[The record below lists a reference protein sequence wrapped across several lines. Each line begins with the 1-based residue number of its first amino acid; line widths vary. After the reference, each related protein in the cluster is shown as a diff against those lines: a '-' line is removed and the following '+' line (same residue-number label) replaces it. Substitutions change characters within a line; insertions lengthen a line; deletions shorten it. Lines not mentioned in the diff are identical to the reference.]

1 MPDSSIGF
9 GHNPWG
15 HHQYGFGDWAE
26 EMLWKNMPEVYKDCD
41 EAGPAGTTVQTPLRK
56 FQNALKASYQDIR
69 VKWEQFPSLWDAIE
83 VPLAQLP
90 QLGYNV
96 GIDVDS
102 TKPETLQRSSVL
114 NASQLWVNKGT
125 DKGYELTAAFE
136 GLLVTIS
143 PLWAETCGPS
153 NYVLGTIGTAA
164 ASFDLSTTPLVPNP
178 VAPGTV
184 NILVTT
190 KYGTEESLGDD
201 EMGNLVAFGS
211 QMDGPLTRLNLTPA
225 TSLALVSISGIF
237 SVGDTVTQGPN
248 TGVIL
253 QVVGSQITI
262 QTILGVFSVGPITD
276 TTSGATATVAATF
289 PDVLQANET
298 IVGLTTGTTGL
309 MRDFRTTF
317 SAVDRITTLAGFAA
331 GETLRGLT
339 SGRFAVAGSSAP
351 VVAGPL
357 QWRLNLINVVGAFE
371 LDDEVTG
378 TVTGVVA
385 QVCETCPTGT
395 TFVNVELIT
404 QPGFLV
410 GENISV
416 GPNTGTIESIEKGTI
431 DYISGAMS
439 GTTVP
444 LLAGSD
450 ARLVP
455 KLNTTGPTQFLPKFD
470 EVIGDE
476 IPMDL
481 VESDRYANWPATYY
495 PVRFRSGILTDGECR
510 SYSLRLF
517 FFTPDNTEIENFIDV
532 AARIGLALERFRP
545 LHVRFDK
552 ISFDG
557 ARASS
562 QVYRTGQVIADSAA
576 ASVWTSSVTG
586 LQQASSQV
594 WSSGSFSAD
603 VLT

>member
-1 MPDSSIGF
+1 
-9 GHNPWG
+9 
-15 HHQYGFGDWAE
+15 
-26 EMLWKNMPEVYKDCD
+26 MLWKNLPEVYKDCD
-41 EAGPAGTTVQTPLRK
+41 EVGPTGTAVNTPLRL
-56 FQNALKASYQDIR
+56 FQNALKPSYQDIR
-69 VKWEQFPSLWDAIE
+69 IKWEQFPSLWDAIE

-102 TKPETLQRSSVL
+102 TKPENLQRSSVL

-136 GLLVTIS
+136 GLLVTIT

-153 NYVLGTIGTAA
+153 KYVVGTIGDAN
-164 ASFDLSTTPLVPNP
+164 ASYALSTSPLFPNP

-184 NILVTT
+184 NIRVTT
-190 KYGTEESLGDD
+190 KYGTEESIEDD
-201 EMGNLVAFGS
+201 EMGNLVAVGS
-211 QMDGPLTRLNLTPA
+211 QMDGPLTRLNLVAA
-225 TSLALVSISGIF
+225 TTLQLVTITGLF
-237 SVGDTVTQGPN
+237 NEGDTVTQGLN

-253 QVVGSQITI
+253 STLGSQITI
-262 QTILGVFSVGPITD
+262 QTIIGSFGVGAITD
-276 TTSGATATVAATF
+276 TTTGATATVAAVF

-298 IVGLTTGTTGL
+298 ILGLSSGTTGL

-317 SAVDRITTLAGFAA
+317 SAVDRITTLAGFAN

-339 SGRFAVAGSSAP
+339 SGRYAVAGSSAP
-351 VVAGPL
+351 VIPGPL
-357 QWRLNLINVVGAFE
+357 QWRLNLINVVGTFS
-371 LDDEVTG
+371 LDDEIMGSVS
-378 TVTGVVA
+378 GVVA
-385 QVCETCPTGT
+385 QVCETCPAGT

-404 QPGFLV
+404 QPGFVV
-410 GENISV
+410 GETVTV
-416 GPNTGTIESIEKGTI
+416 GPNTGTIDSIEKGTI
-431 DYISGAMS
+431 DYISGVMS

-450 ARLVP
+450 ICLVP
-455 KLNTTGPTQFLPKFD
+455 RLNTTGPTQFLPKFD
-470 EVIGDE
+470 EVIADE
-476 IPMDL
+476 IPMDP
-481 VESDRYANWPATYY
+481 VESDQYDNWPATYY
-495 PVRFRSGILTDGECR
+495 PVRYRSGILTVGECR

-545 LHVRFDK
+545 LHVRFDN

-562 QVYRTGQVIADSAA
+562 QVFRTGQVIADSAS
-576 ASVWTSSVTG
+576 ASVWSSAVTG
-586 LQQASSQV
+586 AQRASSQV
-594 WSSGSFSAD
+594 WASGPFSAD